1 MTAKPKAALK
11 PWLMTFTASI
21 MALSLAACQTEA
33 PPPPPAPPPPAPAG
47 PPVSLAPGISDAASI
62 YVAYIDSARKMGT
75 DFADGAMVQTKL
87 QQGASYEPKQLGRG
101 AIAYAAIVA
110 MQEPAFRS
118 QLRGYAA
125 DETARRDL
133 VNKIL
138 ANPAYAATI
147 PGANIAARRVIL
159 ALSSDGEML
168 YARGSA
174 VKQNAYTI
182 QKQAWSKGVVTDPAA
197 RLTATKMSST
207 TTRGVVSDES
217 SRLLVAALTGEG
229 LITKASTGG
238 ATGETAIG
246 VNVVPSSDA
255 SSAQG
260 ASSGAGLTLDEKAI
274 MPANFDRETL
284 FNQPYTPGVNRALAI
299 AAISILGEGTGA
311 NEEAVT
317 AMLNDGASPRCL
329 GESKLMLNQ
338 CLAASRFHFDDVFC
352 IGQHILMDTGN
363 CIGELSSNA
372 LDLTPKRQVAYNADG
387 TEQMKYVNAKPYI
400 TPPPV
405 KKTSAKASTKTATKT
420 PAKAPAKKK
429 S

>member
-1 MTAKPKAALK
+1 MKTTSKAALK

-33 PPPPPAPPPPAPAG
+33 PAPPPAPPPPAPAG
-47 PPVSLAPGISDAASI
+47 PPVSLAPAVSDAASV

-75 DFADGAMVQTKL
+75 EFADGTMVQTKL
-87 QQGASYEPKQLGRG
+87 QQGASYEPRQLGRG
-101 AIAYAAIVA
+101 AVAYAAIIA

-118 QLRGYAA
+118 QLRGYAS

-168 YARGSA
+168 YARGSK
-174 VKQNAYTI
+174 VKQNAYSI
-182 QKQAWSKGVVTDPAA
+182 QKQAWSKGVVTDPAS
-197 RLTATKMSST
+197 RLTATKLSST

-229 LITKASTGG
+229 LISKASTGG
-238 ATGETAIG
+238 STGETAIG

-255 SSAQG
+255 SSAQ
-260 ASSGAGLTLDEKAI
+260 TLDEKAV

-299 AAISILGEGTGA
+299 AAISILGEGTGS
-311 NEEAVT
+311 NEEAVV
-317 AMLNDGASPRCL
+317 AMLNDSASPRCL

-387 TEQMKYVNAKPYI
+387 SEQMKYVNAKPYI
-400 TPPPV
+400 TPAPV
-405 KKTSAKASTKTATKT
+405 KKTTAKKPAAKTTA
-420 PAKAPAKKK
+420 AKKK

>member
-1 MTAKPKAALK
+1 
-11 PWLMTFTASI
+11 
-21 MALSLAACQTEA
+21 
-33 PPPPPAPPPPAPAG
+33 APPPPAPAG
-47 PPVSLAPGISDAASI
+47 PPVSLAPAVSDAASV

-75 DFADGAMVQTKL
+75 GFSDGSMVQAKL

-101 AIAYAAIVA
+101 AVAYAAIVA

-118 QLRGYAA
+118 QLRGYAS
-125 DETARRDL
+125 DETARRDM

-182 QKQAWSKGVVTDPAA
+182 QKQAWSKGVVNDPSG
-197 RLTATKMSST
+197 RLTATKLSST

-229 LITKASTGG
+229 LVTKASTGG
-238 ATGETAIG
+238 STGEGAIG

-255 SSAQG
+255 SSAQ
-260 ASSGAGLTLDEKAI
+260 TLDEKAI

-284 FNQPYTPGVNRALAI
+284 FNQPYTSGVNRALAI
-299 AAISILGEGTGA
+299 AAISILGEGTGS
-311 NEEAVT
+311 NEDAVT
-317 AMLNDGASPRCL
+317 ALLNDGESPRCL

-400 TPPPV
+400 TPAPV
-405 KKTSAKASTKTATKT
+405 KKTTAKTTAKT
-420 PAKAPAKKK
+420 PAKTTAAKKK